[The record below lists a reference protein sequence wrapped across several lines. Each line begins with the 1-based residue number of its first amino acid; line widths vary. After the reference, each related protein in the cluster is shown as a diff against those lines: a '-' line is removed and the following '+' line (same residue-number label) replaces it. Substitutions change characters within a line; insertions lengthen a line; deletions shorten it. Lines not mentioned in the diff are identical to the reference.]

1 MIFIIINLIN
11 NFHLY
16 KLEILHLWFTKIFG
30 ITVYK
35 KLLIYLDKWKN
46 IPRSEKLIKN
56 WMRKKETVIQKF
68 LGLYSS

>member
-16 KLEILHLWFTKIFG
+16 KLETLWFTKIFG

>member
-1 MIFIIINLIN
+1 MIFIIINLNN

-35 KLLIYLDKWKN
+35 KLLIYPDKWKN

>member
-35 KLLIYLDKWKN
+35 KLLIYLDK
-46 IPRSEKLIKN
+46 
-56 WMRKKETVIQKF
+56 
-68 LGLYSS
+68 